1 VRMDFYSAR
10 LLVVCLVDDGKPR
23 KRNTC
28 DYPFIVFRA
37 KGYEHALRRAL
48 ALGKEQEVVYANANG
63 QKVRWAFVGVEEI
76 NHLGKNLDGLDVGSR
91 LDVLNTDKAIPF
103 TKRFDPRRN
112 GTYFTP
118 NRTG

>member
-1 VRMDFYSAR
+1 MDFYSAR

-28 DYPFIVFRA
+28 DYPFILFRA
-37 KGYEHALRRAL
+37 KGYGHALRRAL
-48 ALGKEQEVVYANANG
+48 ALGKEQETVYANANG

-76 NHLGKNLDGLDVGSR
+76 KHLGKDLDGLEVGSL

-103 TKRFDPRRN
+103 RKQFNPRKNKTNFTKKFEA
-112 GTYFTP
+112 
-118 NRTG
+118 